1 MMTKVWSAGGDP
13 PAWHTGGGGK
23 TKKEGQWRE
32 GRIAERSERQAA
44 GGHSVS
50 ALRGYS
56 RQKAGGTGDL
66 EKQPEKE
73 KTGSVL
79 RVSLIDYMFS
89 VFGF

>member
-1 MMTKVWSAGGDP
+1 MKGSCWGALSA
-13 PAWHTGGGGK
+13 
-23 TKKEGQWRE
+23 
-32 GRIAERSERQAA
+32 AEDTRPSNT
-44 GGHSVS
+44 
-50 ALRGYS
+50 LRGYS

-73 KTGSVL
+73 KTESVL